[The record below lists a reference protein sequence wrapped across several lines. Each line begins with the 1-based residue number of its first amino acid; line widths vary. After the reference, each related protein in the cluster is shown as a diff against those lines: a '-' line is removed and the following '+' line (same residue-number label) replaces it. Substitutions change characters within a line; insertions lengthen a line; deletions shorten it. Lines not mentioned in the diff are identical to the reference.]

1 MKLQFIHN
9 RNSAPRASSL
19 YCQWISTRQGEGGRL
34 VAIWMDREMR
44 AFEGEFLHEARIDGQ
59 AAGVEEVTGDPPLYV
74 WSNEAGEIH
83 NEEARQR

>member
-1 MKLQFIHN
+1 MKLQFIHK

-44 AFEGEFLHEARIDGQ
+44 AFEDGIARETRADGQ

-74 WSNEAGEIH
+74 WSNKAGEIH
-83 NEEARQR
+83 NEEAR